1 MKPYCRYCHGD
12 HPLKDCRVRQQATIC
27 YWCNESGHIAK
38 YCDRKNVYGASGAP
52 NKKTRKTP
60 IASATEKSLI
70 SSTDSV
76 TSLDKNLAVSDEIN
90 VETTSPLD
98 VTPNTVQEAS
108 GSPTALK
115 QPGSE
120 KSKYARVLRSATNK
134 MLTSEDSTYTNN
146 STIPVA
152 PAVKICPHCKKEG
165 HVRKQHRDCEFYVP
179 HQTKLS
185 GKPLPSNEDTEM
197 MEYPE
202 PSVHTTSN
210 DLANKDDMSIDTQ
223 GGIASE
229 HLVAPYIRNHFI
241 RYLRTRSLDILALQ
255 ETHASTIPLQETFH
269 LQFQATDSL
278 WTPHC
283 GLICFS
289 PLLSFSD
296 TRFSVCGRVITT
308 LVSHTQDAFEPI
320 YVTVIYAP
328 ATRRD
333 RFVFLDTLAQNRT
346 PLLPDVSS
354 RHLVLGDF
362 NYTYATHISSAVPR
376 QAPPSWLSYID
387 HLFQDCVSDKDSA
400 PQVTF
405 SRGTSRSCIDYI
417 FGTLDLYDC
426 KMSSNVSFI
435 QPSWSDHFLVTSYFA
450 LRAPAHSTVLGKSQW
465 RAHPRLASSET
476 FRNLVSSTI
485 ANTMVSFD
493 ISLTPQEKWDMV
505 KSAITQVAKSFSRR
519 SAFNLTKAES
529 LLHLKRA
536 RITKRLASNPEL
548 LSSLT
553 PQLSVVESQLASLQ
567 QYHAETLAL
576 RAGIRWRE
584 QGEISAG
591 YLKRTVSQ
599 RQTRQIMKQL
609 VHPTTGAL
617 CCTSNEM
624 LDAAVQFYSNLYSP
638 EPIDNSAIDDL
649 LSAIPDSLRLS
660 DSNQRFLTNSFTHD
674 DLIEGVSR
682 CPRRSS
688 PGLDG
693 LPYEILHLIFIHPAS
708 KDLVLQHLSFSP
720 SEER

>member
-1 MKPYCRYCHGD
+1 
-12 HPLKDCRVRQQATIC
+12 
-27 YWCNESGHIAK
+27 
-38 YCDRKNVYGASGAP
+38 
-52 NKKTRKTP
+52 
-60 IASATEKSLI
+60 
-70 SSTDSV
+70 
-76 TSLDKNLAVSDEIN
+76 
-90 VETTSPLD
+90 
-98 VTPNTVQEAS
+98 
-108 GSPTALK
+108 
-115 QPGSE
+115 
-120 KSKYARVLRSATNK
+120 
-134 MLTSEDSTYTNN
+134 
-146 STIPVA
+146 
-152 PAVKICPHCKKEG
+152 
-165 HVRKQHRDCEFYVP
+165 
-179 HQTKLS
+179 
-185 GKPLPSNEDTEM
+185 
-197 MEYPE
+197 
-202 PSVHTTSN
+202 
-210 DLANKDDMSIDTQ
+210 
-223 GGIASE
+223 
-229 HLVAPYIRNHFI
+229 
-241 RYLRTRSLDILALQ
+241 
-255 ETHASTIPLQETFH
+255 
-269 LQFQATDSL
+269 
-278 WTPHC
+278 
-283 GLICFS
+283 
-289 PLLSFSD
+289 
-296 TRFSVCGRVITT
+296 
-308 LVSHTQDAFEPI
+308 
-320 YVTVIYAP
+320 
-328 ATRRD
+328 
-333 RFVFLDTLAQNRT
+333 
-346 PLLPDVSS
+346 
-354 RHLVLGDF
+354 
-362 NYTYATHISSAVPR
+362 
-376 QAPPSWLSYID
+376 
-387 HLFQDCVSDKDSA
+387 
-400 PQVTF
+400 
-405 SRGTSRSCIDYI
+405 
-417 FGTLDLYDC
+417 
-426 KMSSNVSFI
+426 MSSNVSFI
-435 QPSWSDHFLVTSYFA
+435 QPSWSDHFLVTSHFA
-450 LRAPAHSTVLGKSQW
+450 LRAPAHSTVLGKGQW

-660 DSNQRFLTNSFTHD
+660 DSNQRFLTNSFTHN

-708 KDLVLQHLSFSP
+708 KDLVLQVYNDALSKGVFPPSWFSTSVSLLP
-720 SEER
+720 KKGDLKDLKNWRPISLINADAKSLHIKQDF

>member
-1 MKPYCRYCHGD
+1 
-12 HPLKDCRVRQQATIC
+12 
-27 YWCNESGHIAK
+27 
-38 YCDRKNVYGASGAP
+38 
-52 NKKTRKTP
+52 
-60 IASATEKSLI
+60 
-70 SSTDSV
+70 
-76 TSLDKNLAVSDEIN
+76 
-90 VETTSPLD
+90 
-98 VTPNTVQEAS
+98 
-108 GSPTALK
+108 
-115 QPGSE
+115 
-120 KSKYARVLRSATNK
+120 
-134 MLTSEDSTYTNN
+134 
-146 STIPVA
+146 
-152 PAVKICPHCKKEG
+152 
-165 HVRKQHRDCEFYVP
+165 
-179 HQTKLS
+179 
-185 GKPLPSNEDTEM
+185 
-197 MEYPE
+197 
-202 PSVHTTSN
+202 
-210 DLANKDDMSIDTQ
+210 
-223 GGIASE
+223 
-229 HLVAPYIRNHFI
+229 
-241 RYLRTRSLDILALQ
+241 
-255 ETHASTIPLQETFH
+255 
-269 LQFQATDSL
+269 
-278 WTPHC
+278 
-283 GLICFS
+283 
-289 PLLSFSD
+289 
-296 TRFSVCGRVITT
+296 
-308 LVSHTQDAFEPI
+308 
-320 YVTVIYAP
+320 
-328 ATRRD
+328 
-333 RFVFLDTLAQNRT
+333 
-346 PLLPDVSS
+346 
-354 RHLVLGDF
+354 
-362 NYTYATHISSAVPR
+362 
-376 QAPPSWLSYID
+376 
-387 HLFQDCVSDKDSA
+387 
-400 PQVTF
+400 
-405 SRGTSRSCIDYI
+405 
-417 FGTLDLYDC
+417 
-426 KMSSNVSFI
+426 MSSNVSFI

-708 KDLVLQHLSFSP
+708 KDLVLQVYNDALSKGVFPPSWFSTSVSLLPKKGDLKDLKNWRPISLINADAKVFTRLFNSRIVKCAQKLVTPYQAGFLRGRFIADNGLLMKLIMEHARLTSSDAVGLLLDQEKAYDRVHPSYLCKVLHHFGFPPSIVQSLSTLFFNTGLHINVNGFLSSSVLQHRGLRQGDPISPVLFNLAFEPLLRRILSDPHFSGFQLPKSVCSPPHVHSISSVKLLAYADDIVCLLKSPQDLTALQHHLHLYSKASNAKVNFNKTKAFALSGSRSCYHRIWRTPLLQQQIHSWHDGSSSQPIIYLGFPLHSSIAQRDAYLTSLLSRLETSLQLHSHRSLSFRGRVTILNSLILSKLWHVLRILSVPKRFFLRLQSQISGFVSAKKTPRISFETMCFPRNKGGLGVLNPPLQQSALQLRWLLPLLHDFPCSP
-720 SEER
+720 TSDF